1 MWLYEDNQIPGGAE
15 VLMCTTFFF
24 FLNPQGGDFLT
35 TLIHTPSYCALL
47 LN

>member
-24 FLNPQGGDFLT
+24 LNPQGGDFLI